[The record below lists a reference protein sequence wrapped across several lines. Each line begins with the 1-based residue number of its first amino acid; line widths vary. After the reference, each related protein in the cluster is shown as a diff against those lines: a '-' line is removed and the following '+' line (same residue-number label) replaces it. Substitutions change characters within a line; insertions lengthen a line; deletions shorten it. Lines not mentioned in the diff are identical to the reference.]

1 MVNKKKR
8 INVNPVAE
16 IVIRRILKFFFK
28 HALNVQYHIPDEIM
42 ELQAPYVVLP
52 NHQGFWDPFLAG
64 VYLPPPV
71 YYITSDAV
79 FRSRL
84 FGFLLKFLGAIPKTK
99 QQSDLDALKNIF
111 EMKEQGRCIGI
122 FPEGQRTWD
131 GRTLPLIKSTSK
143 LVRMLKLPVVTVVF
157 KGGYFTQPRWRP
169 SLSKGELTIEY
180 KLLFRGDEV
189 SGLKV
194 SDIHNALTDAI
205 AHDEI
210 DYQKHARIEWKGKH
224 DAEYIEQFL
233 FVCPECEK
241 PSGFKSRKDRFSC
254 RSCGKEWKI
263 NNLQEISAS
272 DGNTQFDNVR
282 DWDGWQ
288 LPKLYSLIDE
298 HFEDK
303 EPLLE
308 NGDVVFHTGFKSRRL
323 KRLARGSIR
332 LTAEALYFYDARGE
346 ELRRMKLAGIS
357 GINVQN
363 REVLDLYYEGTLY
376 TVRDPRHHFN
386 AYSIWRAVDYI
397 QRHKLKMNL
406 PD

>member
-1 MVNKKKR
+1 MVNNKKR

-16 IVIRRILKFFFK
+16 ILIKKILKFFFK
-28 HALNVQYHIPDEIM
+28 YSFNVKYHIPDEIM
-42 ELQAPYVVLP
+42 ELEAPYVVLP

-79 FRSRL
+79 FRSRI

-99 QQSDLDALKNIF
+99 QQSDLDALKHIF

-122 FPEGQRTWD
+122 FAEGQRNWD

-143 LVRMLKLPVVTVVF
+143 LVRMLKIPVVTVVF

-180 KLLFRGDEV
+180 RLLYRGDEV
-189 SGLKV
+189 AGMKV
-194 SDIHNALTDAI
+194 SDIHKGLSEAI

-210 DYQKHARIEWKGKH
+210 EYQKQNRIEWKGKR
-224 DAEYIEQFL
+224 DAEYIEQLL
-233 FVCPECEK
+233 FACPDCGLN
-241 PSGFKSRKDRFSC
+241 SGFESRKDRFRCS
-254 RSCGKEWKI
+254 SCGREWEI
-263 NNLQEISAS
+263 NKLQEIRALE
-272 DGNTQFDNVR
+272 GETLFDNVR
-282 DWDGWQ
+282 DWDSWQ
-288 LPKLYSLIDE
+288 LTKLYDKIDNNTGNE
-298 HFEDK
+298 ETIFES
-303 EPLLE
+303 
-308 NGDVVFHTGFKSRRL
+308 GSVIFHTGFKSSRL
-323 KRLARGSIR
+323 KRFGHGSLR
-332 LTAEALYFYDARGE
+332 LTTESLFMFDSDDRQ
-346 ELRRMKLAGIS
+346 LRMMPLSGIS

-363 REVLDLYYEGTLY
+363 REVLDLYFDGVLY
-376 TVRDPRHHFN
+376 TIRDPGHHFN

-397 QRHKLKMNL
+397 QRHKLRMNL